1 MSHLPPV
8 FESSSP
14 LFEGYHQIEMGWWF
28 HSTYAIKIGESLFL
42 FCSRE
47 FSFFFFA
54 NDRLLPHYLCEG
66 VSEIF
71 ICTFC
76 NFSDSHRF
84 QQSQGS
90 KEKPSNCCFFT
101 AKNLGVFFNNFSKKN
116 CDKTKTHN
124 QAWFFFKY
132 YVTSILFFFNMA
144 FKRKNQPFCK
154 RFIKIY
160 TYVNFVWRNIS
171 FLSALTQDKYSIITK
186 YCWWNISSKT
196 FWM

>member
-47 FSFFFFA
+47 FSFF
-54 NDRLLPHYLCEG
+54 LQTIGEG

-71 ICTFC
+71 ICAFS

-90 KEKPSNCCFFT
+90 KEKPSNCYLFT
-101 AKNLGVFFNNFSKKN
+101 AKNLGVFFDNFSKKIA
-116 CDKTKTHN
+116 T
-124 QAWFFFKY
+124 
-132 YVTSILFFFNMA
+132 
-144 FKRKNQPFCK
+144 KRKHITRHDSFS
-154 RFIKIY
+154 
-160 TYVNFVWRNIS
+160 NIMLLL
-171 FLSALTQDKYSIITK
+171 FLL
-186 YCWWNISSKT
+186 
-196 FWM
+196 